1 MKQAI
6 VIGASG
12 GILGLGGALLADVL
26 RGRGAQDRALTRS
39 LLQWIAFIVLFSVAI
54 PNVSLWGH
62 VGGLLGGLLWGFV
75 RQGLPQ
81 TRTVDRA
88 AGVLSVGL
96 LAYALYGS
104 VTWLLRYGPQL

>member
-1 MKQAI
+1 MRTQSVGRRA
-6 VIGASG
+6 VLAGA
-12 GILGLGGALLADVL
+12 ALLAGRVAL

-81 TRTVDRA
+81 TRGLDRA